1 MQMIANNEKDVA
13 TLIDS
18 MPEEIYRLIILLQRK
33 KHLIFEHERH
43 VLHTF
48 EMGEI
53 RADWEC

>member
-33 KHLIFEHERH
+33 KHLIFEHEH
-43 VLHTF
+43 HFLCTF